1 MPIDETKKLRLDV
14 RDEVR
19 IKPETYGR
27 LVQPRL
33 NNLKETMIK
42 MSDKEF
48 QDFVENPGVY
58 LEETGLE
65 LTEEHQKA
73 LAKALIDFRA
83 NINEIMDGY
92 KPQAQE
98 NAVC

>member
-1 MPIDETKKLRLDV
+1 MPIDETKKLKLDV

-19 IKPETYGR
+19 IKSETYHR

-33 NNLKETMIK
+33 NNLKEKMIK

-48 QDFVENPGVY
+48 QDLVANPGVY

-65 LTEEHQKA
+65 LTEEDQKA
-73 LAKALIDFRA
+73 FAKVLTDFRD
-83 NINEIMDGY
+83 NINEIMNGY